1 MKLNLKYIIAVSA
14 LVGMA
19 GCDDKIEPFEIT
31 GSTATP
37 VAISASAVQSEALPG
52 EIKLTWAAP
61 QEDFAYMQIRYND
74 PLQKK
79 IYANWYRRIRLNY
92 WLRIHVPASVT
103 IPSFFKLLMVPI
115 KVVQ

>member
-1 MKLNLKYIIAVSA
+1 MKLNLKYIITVSV
-14 LVGMA
+14 LVGMT

-37 VAISASAVQSEALPG
+37 VAISASTVQSEALPG
-52 EIKLTWAAP
+52 EIKLTWTAP

-79 IYANWYRRIRLNY
+79 DIC
-92 WLRIHVPASVT
+92 
-103 IPSFFKLLMVPI
+103 KLVSKFLFSILLKEVRDLFWH
-115 KVVQ
+115 

>member
-79 IYANWYRRIRLNY
+79 DICKLVSKNTTELLVENTRARFGDY
-92 WLRIHVPASVT
+92 SF
-103 IPSFFKLLMVPI
+103 FFKLLMVPI

>member
-37 VAISASAVQSEALPG
+37 VAISGSSSGRFCLYA
-52 EIKLTWAAP
+52 
-61 QEDFAYMQIRYND
+61 DQI
-74 PLQKK
+74 
-79 IYANWYRRIRLNY
+79 
-92 WLRIHVPASVT
+92 
-103 IPSFFKLLMVPI
+103 
-115 KVVQ
+115 